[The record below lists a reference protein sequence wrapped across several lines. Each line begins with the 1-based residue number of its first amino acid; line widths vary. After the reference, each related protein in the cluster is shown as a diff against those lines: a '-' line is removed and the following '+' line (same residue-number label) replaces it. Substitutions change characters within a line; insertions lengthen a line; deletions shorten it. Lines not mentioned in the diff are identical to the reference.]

1 MGTRDESIEKPDTL
15 PKYLLRNFLHWGG
28 TRTAVRRKKYGIWN
42 EYSWKDHYENTKH
55 FCLGL
60 VGLGLER
67 GDTVAILGDS
77 DPEWTWAQL
86 AAMAAGGVVTGIFT
100 DSLPSE
106 VKFILEHSD
115 SKFLIVRDQEQVD
128 KALEIKDELPL
139 LKKVIYWDPKGMRG
153 YDDPILSDFEQVIQ
167 AGKAADGK
175 KPGVFEAYISRTR
188 PEDVAMIYYTS
199 GTTGLPKGAVRTQK
213 SLVHLMEGALAILPA
228 DAQDDYVAITPPA
241 WIAALMGE
249 SGHLLQGMIINYPE
263 KPETA
268 MGDLREIS
276 PYISGGGP
284 RIWEGL
290 VSLIQSKI
298 VDAGIVTKALY
309 RAFLPVGHR
318 VADLHLRG
326 KSSPLWGVLHL
337 VANTLVFAPL
347 KNQLGFRKT
356 KYYFTGSAAIS
367 PETFRYFH
375 AIGCPIRQFY
385 GSTEAG
391 SVCGHQGDETNIRFE
406 TIGPPLPGVEVR
418 ISKEGE
424 IQVRSEGLFSGYHKN
439 PEATREA
446 MEDGW
451 FRTGDAGHISEEG
464 HVIYV
469 DRLSEL
475 GELANGA
482 RYSPQYIEGSFR
494 YSPYLKEAVAI
505 GGKDRAYL
513 TAILN
518 IDYDNVGRWA
528 EKNRI
533 PYTTYVDL
541 SQKKEVAQLILKDV
555 HRVNRL
561 LPEDGRIR
569 KFALLHKEIDADEAE
584 MTRTRKLRRKLFQE
598 RYRDLIEGLYG
609 DAEAVPVEAAVTY
622 RDGRKG
628 TVKTA
633 LKIWKVE

>member
-1 MGTRDESIEKPDTL
+1 MGAGYDSMEKPDTL
-15 PKYLLRNFLHWGG
+15 PKYLLRNFIRWGDA
-28 TRTAVRRKKYGIWN
+28 RTAVRRKKYGIWN
-42 EYSWKDHYENTKH
+42 EYSWKAHYENTRH

-60 VGLGLER
+60 VSLGLKR

-86 AAMAAGGVVTGIFT
+86 AVMAVGGVVTGIFT

-106 VKFILEHSD
+106 VKFIVEHSD
-115 SKFLIVRDQEQVD
+115 SNFLIVRDQEQVD
-128 KALEIKDELPL
+128 KVLEIKDQLPL

-153 YDDPILSDFEQVIQ
+153 YDDPILADFGDILRS
-167 AGKAADGK
+167 GRTADEK
-175 KPGVFEAYISRTR
+175 RPRAFDEYILQTR

-199 GTTGLPKGAVRTQK
+199 GTTGVPKGAVRTQR
-213 SLVHLMEGALAILPA
+213 SLIHLMEGALAILPA
-228 DAQDDYVAITPPA
+228 EAGDDYVAITPPA

-249 SGHLLQGMIINYPE
+249 SGHLLRGMIINYPE

-268 MGDLREIS
+268 MADLREIS

-298 VDAGIVTKALY
+298 VDAGMVTKALY

-318 VADLHLRG
+318 VADLHLQG
-326 KSSPLWGVLHL
+326 KSSPFWSALHL
-337 VANTLVFAPL
+337 IANALVFAPL
-347 KNQLGFRKT
+347 RNQLGFRKT

-391 SVCGHQGDETNIRFE
+391 SVCGHQGGETNIRFE

-418 ISKEGE
+418 LSKEGE
-424 IQVRSEGLFSGYHKN
+424 IQVRSEGLFSEYYKN

-451 FRTGDAGHISEEG
+451 FRTGDAGHITDEG

-475 GELANGA
+475 GELANGT

-494 YSPYLKEAVAI
+494 YSPYLKEAVVV
-505 GGKDRAYL
+505 GGKDKTYL

-528 EKNRI
+528 EKNRV

-541 SQKKEVAQLILKDV
+541 SQKREVAQLILRDV

-561 LPEDGRIR
+561 LPEGGRIR
-569 KFALLHKEIDADEAE
+569 KFSLLHKEIDADEAE

-598 RYRDLIEGLYG
+598 RYKILIDGLYG